1 MKYREFLSGR
11 EDYEFN
17 NSKHGLTV
25 VDGNDNEYLIQLNS
39 FGELEIT
46 SFDGSILVN
55 PQYSNQ
61 ILIKTNKY

>member
-1 MKYREFLSGR
+1 MKYREFLSSK

-25 VDGNDNEYLIQLNS
+25 VDDNEYLIQLNS
-39 FGELEIT
+39 FGQLEIT

-55 PQYSNQ
+55 PQYSNE
-61 ILIKTNKY
+61 ILIKTNK

>member
-1 MKYREFLSGR
+1 MKYREFLSGG

-17 NSKHGLTV
+17 NSKYGLTI

-46 SFDGSILVN
+46 SHDGKILIN
-55 PQYSNQ
+55 PRYSNQ
-61 ILIKTNKY
+61 ILIKTE